1 MVPGSRY
8 QIARFTHG
16 DKSKERYDQPDPL
29 FVPGSQPGQP
39 EFLLENQEDA
49 SSLKLSRW

>member
-1 MVPGSRY
+1 MVPGNRY

-39 EFLLENQEDA
+39 ESLIEKSGGCFLSQYE
-49 SSLKLSRW
+49 